1 MEIAG
6 TCVPVSYF
14 SFARHSSKHWEMLE
28 LYKMFRVLQGEV
40 KGRSSWAEGQ
50 GDCSGLHETWQRTP
64 EGTKTVACAQ
74 GWASGLVS
82 RERLCPLPAWGSRRH
97 SREIE
102 ALVCLKAQ
110 EEGFC

>member
-1 MEIAG
+1 MRSK
-6 TCVPVSYF
+6 VSLTF
-14 SFARHSSKHWEMLE
+14 
-28 LYKMFRVLQGEV
+28 
-40 KGRSSWAEGQ
+40 SWAEGQ

-64 EGTKTVACAQ
+64 EGTKTAACAQ
-74 GWASGLVS
+74 GWASGLVR